1 LVKENRTLP
10 SLKSNR
16 GSPYITIGKWRIYY
30 GWIMVAACLIIM
42 VICAGNRFS
51 YGVYIYSLEEAF
63 SITRDQSSWIFS
75 LSMML
80 AALFAVIGGWAID
93 RYGARAVFS
102 VMGFFTGLGLLLSSW
117 AGSMGHLFISYSLLL
132 AIGTGPIYVVVTSTV
147 SRWFDKRRG
156 LALGIATS
164 GMGIGSISITPL
176 ASYLTSTRDWR
187 YSFLILGIIA
197 LLIAIPCAQL
207 LRRAP
212 GAGGISPDGPDLK
225 ETSFSIVEALKS
237 KSLWIVLAM
246 WALHAATFFM
256 VQVHIV
262 PHAQD
267 IGIGEILATSILSL
281 IGIISIGGRLIMG
294 WVSDTLGTKRT
305 GMISALLMPASMVL
319 LLISPSLQVFYVF
332 AVLFGFAFGGLSPPI
347 TALIGDIF
355 GVRNLGAIMGIIE
368 IGWAVGAAAG
378 PALAGY
384 VFVSR
389 GSYIL
394 AFIAGIVFMLIVAAL
409 IPLLK
414 GGKPGRS
421 GPA

>member
-1 LVKENRTLP
+1 
-10 SLKSNR
+10 
-16 GSPYITIGKWRIYY
+16 
-30 GWIMVAACLIIM
+30 MVAACLLIM

-51 YGVYIYSLEEAF
+51 FGVYIYPLEEGF
-63 SITRDQSSWIFS
+63 GITREQSSWIFS
-75 LSMML
+75 LSMIF

-93 RYGARAVFS
+93 RYGARVVFS

-117 AGSMGHLFISYSLLL
+117 AGSMGYLLISYSLLM

-147 SRWFDKRRG
+147 SRWFGKRRG

-176 ASYLTSTRDWR
+176 ATYLISTRDWR
-187 YSFLILGIIA
+187 YSFFVLGISA
-197 LLIAIPCAQL
+197 FLIAIPCAQL
-207 LRRAP
+207 LRRSP
-212 GAGGISPDGPDLK
+212 GAGSSLAEGQRPPVNNASPPAGP
-225 ETSFSIVEALKS
+225 SPGGFSIIEALKS
-237 KSLWIVLAM
+237 QSLWIVLTM
-246 WALHAATFFM
+246 WVLHAATFFM

-267 IGIGEILATSILSL
+267 IGISEMLATSILSL
-281 IGIISIGGRLIMG
+281 IGIISIPGRLIMG
-294 WVSDTLGTKRT
+294 WVSDNIGTKRT

-355 GVRNLGAIMGIIE
+355 GVRNLGTIMGIIE
-368 IGWAVGAAAG
+368 VGWAMGSAAG

-384 VFVSR
+384 FFVSR
-389 GSYIL
+389 GSYNF
-394 AFIAGIVFMLIVAAL
+394 AFIAGIIFMLIVAAL

-414 GGKPGRS
+414 GGNSRAFT
-421 GPA
+421 PA